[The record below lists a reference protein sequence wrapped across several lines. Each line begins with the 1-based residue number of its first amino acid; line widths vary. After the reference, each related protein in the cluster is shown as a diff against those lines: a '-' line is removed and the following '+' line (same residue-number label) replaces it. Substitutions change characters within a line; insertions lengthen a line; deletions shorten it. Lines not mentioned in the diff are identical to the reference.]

1 MKTQQQ
7 MFYESANNFARSC
20 ELFSDMVKDGLT
32 KSELQ
37 RLIAKRPSSWGKFS
51 HWLDILPEE
60 EGIV

>member
-7 MFYESANNFARSC
+7 MFYEAADNFARSC

-37 RLIAKRPSSWGKFS
+37 RLIAKRPLLWGKFS

-60 EGIV
+60 GKAL